1 MWQIAL
7 FAPLIDCS
15 INGEFNALI
24 AASSLL
30 LSPLPVPKPI
40 KAIPLSFK
48 VFLTS
53 AKSRL
58 ITAGLKI
65 KSVIVFTDYVK
76 TASASLKAYETGKFT
91 EFISNLSLLT
101 IIKLSTLFFKLFKPS
116 IE

>member
-40 KAIPLSFK
+40 NAIPLSFK

-53 AKSRL
+53 AKSRCMPFEQEH
-58 ITAGLKI
+58 IGDTCVCCGKPATKM
-65 KSVIVFTDYVK
+65 VIWGRQY
-76 TASASLKAYETGKFT
+76 
-91 EFISNLSLLT
+91 
-101 IIKLSTLFFKLFKPS
+101 
-116 IE
+116 